1 MLSFFQKIYKGF
13 KKSGTIQK
21 LFYGLTAIII
31 LNIIT
36 NVGIN
41 PLEGFEERTKN
52 FISKEGQ
59 KVYDDFYTQIYDDLV
74 FSKIKNDFEIGQ
86 IIEKT
91 SPSSESYILDI
102 GSGTGHHVSSLDAHG
117 FKALGIDISPSM
129 VAKAK
134 KTYPELKFQN
144 ADALNTMLFNP
155 NSFTHITCFY
165 FTIYYIKDKR
175 QFFENCMKWLMPG
188 GHLAIHLVDRNKF
201 DPVMP
206 AGSPF
211 GLVSPQDYTDKRI
224 TTTVVDFDQFEYKA
238 DFNLKESEDIAVL
251 NETFKKKNGEVRKNE
266 HIFYMETQKAI
277 LGLAKEAGFI
287 LHAKINMLS
296 CQYENQ
302 YIYILKKPN

>member
-1 MLSFFQKIYKGF
+1 MLSSFQKIYKGF

-21 LFYGLTAIII
+21 IFYGLTALII

-41 PLEGFEERTKN
+41 HLEGFEERNKN

-59 KVYDDFYTQIYDDLV
+59 NVYDDFYTQIYDDLV
-74 FSKIKNDFEIGQ
+74 FSRLKNDFEIGQ

-117 FKALGIDISPSM
+117 IKSLGIDISPAM

-134 KTYPELKFQN
+134 KTYPELNFKT

-165 FTIYYIKDKR
+165 FTIYYIKYKR
-175 QFFENCMKWLMPG
+175 RFFENCMKWLMPG
-188 GHLAIHLVDRNKF
+188 GYLSIHLVDRNRF

-206 AGSPF
+206 SGSPF
-211 GLVSPQDYTDKRI
+211 GLVSPQDYADKRI
-224 TTTVVDFDQFEYKA
+224 TSTVVKFDQFDYKA
-238 DFNLKESEDIAVL
+238 DFDLKENENIAIL

-266 HIFYMETQKAI
+266 HTFYMETQKAI

-287 LHAKINMLS
+287 LHAKIDMLS

>member
-1 MLSFFQKIYKGF
+1 MLSFFQKIYKAF

-21 LFYGLTAIII
+21 LFYGLTALII

-36 NVGIN
+36 NIGIH

-52 FISKEGQ
+52 FVSKEGQ

-74 FSKIKNDFEIGQ
+74 FSKLKNDFEIGQ

-129 VAKAK
+129 IAKAK
-134 KTYPELKFQN
+134 KTYPELNFKN

-155 NSFTHITCFY
+155 NSFTNITCFY

-188 GHLAIHLVDRNKF
+188 GYLAVHLVDRNKF

-211 GLVSPQDYTDKRI
+211 GLVSPQDYADKRI
-224 TTTVVDFDQFEYKA
+224 TSTVVDFDKFEYKA
-238 DFNLKESEDIAVL
+238 DFVLKDSDDIAIL

-266 HIFYMETQKAI
+266 HTFYMETQKAI

-287 LHAKINMLS
+287 LHAKIDMLS

>member
-36 NVGIN
+36 NVGIS

-74 FSKIKNDFEIGQ
+74 FSKLKNDFEIGQ

-188 GHLAIHLVDRNKF
+188 GYLAIHLVDRNKF

-211 GLVSPQDYTDKRI
+211 GLVSPQDYADKRI
-224 TTTVVDFDQFEYKA
+224 TSTVVDFDQFEYKA

-266 HIFYMETQKAI
+266 HTFYMETQKAI

>member
-1 MLSFFQKIYKGF
+1 MSSFFQKIYKGVI
-13 KKSGTIQK
+13 KSSTIQK
-21 LFYGLTAIII
+21 LFYGLTALII

-36 NVGIN
+36 NVGIH
-41 PLEGFEERTKN
+41 PFEGFEERTKN

-59 KVYDDFYTQIYDDLV
+59 KVYDNFYTQIYDDLV

-117 FKALGIDISPSM
+117 FKSIGIDISPDM
-129 VAKAK
+129 VAMAK
-134 KTYPELKFQN
+134 KTYPDLNFKT

-155 NSFTHITCFY
+155 DSFTHITCLY

-175 QFFENCMKWLMPG
+175 RFFENCMKWLMPG
-188 GHLAIHLVDRNKF
+188 SHLALHLVDRNKF
-201 DPVMP
+201 DPVVP

-224 TTTVVDFDQFEYKA
+224 TSTVVEFDQFQYKA
-238 DFNLKESEDIAVL
+238 NFDLKERDNIAVL

-266 HIFYMETQKAI
+266 HIFYMETQKTI
-277 LGLAKEAGFI
+277 LGLAKEVGFI
-287 LHAKINMLS
+287 LHAQINMLS